1 MERILR
7 IDMTD
12 RTAAFEPV
20 PDEYKGRAGRWL
32 TSSIIHDEVP
42 ADCHPLGP
50 SNKLVFSPGIVTG
63 TAAPT
68 SSRISVG
75 GKSPLTGTIKES
87 NAGTGWGRRWGGKM
101 LSEVYAD
108 LHELHGNKDVI
119 DICAIGVAGEHRMAA
134 AGICFSDQEGRASRY
149 SGRGGL
155 GAVMGSKGI
164 KAIVLDDTGAP
175 GVSLADKD
183 LFEEGRK
190 KLAAALTS
198 HDITKP
204 KGGASSAAR
213 TPGIARTGASTHR
226 ASSMNP
232 TGRSGPTA
240 GSTISTGSPR

>member
-87 NAGTGWGRRWGGKM
+87 NAGTGWGRRLARLGIRAIIVEGMPEDDRLWSIRIDVDGG
-101 LSEVYAD
+101 
-108 LHELHGNKDVI
+108 G
-119 DICAIGVAGEHRMAA
+119 
-134 AGICFSDQEGRASRY
+134 EGRC
-149 SGRGGL
+149 
-155 GAVMGSKGI
+155 
-164 KAIVLDDTGAP
+164 
-175 GVSLADKD
+175 
-183 LFEEGRK
+183 
-190 KLAAALTS
+190 
-198 HDITKP
+198 
-204 KGGASSAAR
+204 
-213 TPGIARTGASTHR
+213 
-226 ASSMNP
+226 
-232 TGRSGPTA
+232 
-240 GSTISTGSPR
+240 SPRSTRISMSCTGTKM